1 MDIPEDKPVDNEPAQ
16 PQDIVLKLL
25 TDQKDMLLKAIDKW
39 IKFNQGIYS
48 QVNGNLENEIRRSG
62 ILSMW
67 LRTLII
73 VISAAITTMSSM
85 TGIPRMVITVIAGT
99 LTALTGIEAYLKL
112 GDRQSNSRK
121 MQRELEH
128 LRDNLRYQWFNQVE
142 VPEYA
147 NDFTKRLEAARQL
160 LTDGPEQYNQ
170 ILDKYTIKADKG
182 DTPGGQGP
190 ATG

>member
-1 MDIPEDKPVDNEPAQ
+1 MDIPEVKPVDNEPAQ
-16 PQDIVLKLL
+16 PQDIVPKLL

-48 QVNGNLENEIRRSG
+48 QVNGNLENEIRRSS

-67 LRTLII
+67 MRTLFI

-112 GDRQSNSRK
+112 SDRQSNSRK

-128 LRDNLRYQWFNQVE
+128 LRDDLRYQWFNQVE
-142 VPEYA
+142 VPDYA

-170 ILDKYTIKADKG
+170 ILDKYTLKADKG

-190 ATG
+190 AVG